1 MNKILFI
8 TFEYPTY
15 TPFGGIAFYYQ
26 SIAKILSE
34 HNFEVTVLSAK
45 IESSFKGEIYG
56 NEKKGLN
63 EIFIC
68 CTDMYEFSSLAS
80 EWINKQKFKYDIIE
94 LPSYGHVLFNQIVD
108 KSIKRAARVAIVR
121 FHGSNYAYEVNN
133 ELYSKFIIW
142 ILARLTSFN
151 FYLRIWKI
159 LNKKQYQKYKN
170 AIREREYALS
180 ADVVTAPSKIMFDYL
195 KLNGVNTKIDVFPNP
210 CQFNLATFT
219 SKHNKHLV
227 ISYVNRV
234 ELNKGF
240 DLFVELVET
249 LKSNDQYKNQTEFI
263 CMGSFENWDGNPT
276 FLLNKNINF
285 HNHIN
290 SSDLMDLMI
299 NTNILVVPS
308 RFESFS
314 NVALEGMMC
323 SCIVI
328 VGKNVGIR
336 DYIVNGVNGFI
347 IDTDEKGAL
356 ENCIKYIFSLTQY
369 EQKMICQNAF
379 NTACEI
385 SNYEFFVSVYERL
398 AVKPA
403 S

>member
-1 MNKILFI
+1 MSHKTKEYLNGINVSIKMERGAKTPKIVSLEELENK
-8 TFEYPTY
+8 Y
-15 TPFGGIAFYYQ
+15 TVCTNNEFL
-26 SIAKILSE
+26 LS
-34 HNFEVTVLSAK
+34 LSK
-45 IESSFKGEIYG
+45 D
-56 NEKKGLN
+56 KKELIIN
-63 EIFIC
+63 
-68 CTDMYEFSSLAS
+68 TDNY
-80 EWINKQKFKYDIIE
+80 
-94 LPSYGHVLFNQIVD
+94 V
-108 KSIKRAARVAIVR
+108 KSITDTNC
-121 FHGSNYAYEVNN
+121 NYLWETERDRTVMYLEEERTLY
-133 ELYSKFIIW
+133 ELYDGYS
-142 ILARLTSFN
+142 L
-151 FYLRIWKI
+151 YLRIWKI

-219 SKHNKHLV
+219 SKHNNHLV
-227 ISYVNRV
+227 ISYVNRI
-234 ELNKGF
+234 ELKKGF